1 MTRKTMAGIR
11 GIALTLALFAS
22 ANVSAQGVERYVSF
36 DVNNPAGFVSAFDT
50 FRSSDVMT
58 GNTMSLW
65 AATFDGSNPA
75 THVIVVGYDD
85 YEALQETDAAVGPS
99 LAWAN
104 FQAALD
110 GTSEVTALSMGVQ
123 VLADG
128 RGWHDHGAAMV
139 FAMSVRDAATYGAAF
154 ADLIDASDNPGSVR
168 LMQMRAGGQGT
179 THLAAITAPD
189 FATLNEYIDE
199 LFASDAYAEFVGKVG
214 DIRRIN
220 TTSIYRRVKTWK

>member
-1 MTRKTMAGIR
+1 MGESCAFRDDSTRG
-11 GIALTLALFAS
+11 GALILALFAS
-22 ANVSAQGVERYVSF
+22 VNVIAQGVERYVSF
-36 DVNNPAGFVSAFDT
+36 DVDNPAAFVSAFDT

-75 THVIVVGYDD
+75 THVIVVGYED

-123 VLADG
+123 VLAD
-128 RGWHDHGAAMV
+128 
-139 FAMSVRDAATYGAAF
+139 
-154 ADLIDASDNPGSVR
+154 
-168 LMQMRAGGQGT
+168 
-179 THLAAITAPD
+179 
-189 FATLNEYIDE
+189 
-199 LFASDAYAEFVGKVG
+199 
-214 DIRRIN
+214 RR
-220 TTSIYRRVKTWK
+220 R